1 MKIKTLQTEACSYL
15 TKIDNKNFALE
26 CCEDDQCL
34 SPMAIKV
41 NEDTPCISE
50 MITEGQQFFFSLFS
64 YARKRESGYLNGI
77 GVFNGKTFTVVEF
90 FNSDFW
96 DDTPDQ
102 SYMLYGFHPPTN
114 EVFSRHK
121 NAVLT
126 SDGLTILE
134 KDHFLA
140 NVGGAIEECSPK
152 DALNILSKYKTPAS
166 PSFSRLKLAP
176 SPSRPKNPGKGS
188 VIFNDNTGKLEIFT
202 GKEWKTINYED

>member
-15 TKIDNKNFALE
+15 TKIDDKNFALE

-34 SPMAIKV
+34 SPIAIRV

-50 MITEGQQFFFSLFS
+50 VIPEGQQFFFSLLS
-64 YARKRESGYLNGI
+64 YTRKRESGQSIGI
-77 GVFNGKTFTVVEF
+77 GVFNGKTFTVVEV
-90 FNSDFW
+90 FNSNFW
-96 DDTPDQ
+96 DDNSEQ

-114 EVFSRHK
+114 EVFARYK

-126 SDGLTILE
+126 SDGLIILE

-140 NVGGAIEECSPK
+140 NKGGAIEECSPK

-166 PSFSRLKLAP
+166 PSFSRLKLSP
-176 SPSRPKNPGKGS
+176 STSRPKKPSKGA
-188 VIFNDNTGKLEIFT
+188 VIFNDNAGKLEIFT
-202 GKEWKTINYED
+202 GKEWRTINYED

>member
-15 TKIDNKNFALE
+15 TRIDDKNFALG

-34 SPMAIKV
+34 SLGIMKF
-41 NEDTPCISE
+41 NEATPCISE
-50 MITEGQQFFFSLFS
+50 VIPEGQQFFFSLFS
-64 YARKRESGYLNGI
+64 YARKRESGEFTGI

-90 FNSDFW
+90 FSENTW
-96 DDTPDQ
+96 DDTPQ
-102 SYMLYGFHPPTN
+102 PSYMLRGFHPPAN
-114 EVFSRHK
+114 NIFAKHK

-126 SDGLTILE
+126 SDGLIILE

-140 NVGGAIEECSPK
+140 NKGGAIEECSPQ

-176 SPSRPKNPGKGS
+176 SSSRPKKPSKGA